1 MTNDVNLGIGAA
13 SGMFYTAPAGTQLP
27 EYPSA
32 PLTQDVYTQ
41 CTAASV
47 YDANED
53 YYTKSGDTY
62 TKATVTEETFNA
74 NKTDYYTKAVVD
86 VWTEVGSI
94 SADGI
99 TWSTKHDFESLK
111 NWANQIERMLP
122 SDDSPT
128 VNAPI
133 IDTTESSLGV
143 VFGADNIKKVAA
155 TEDHGEII
163 YVDVNIDTTSEAKA
177 YLFIGRDGDDMFM
190 LGTSRGFLQSLDDIS
205 FAPGDPITWNAT
217 IAASTWRFAKDN
229 GQVVTVGNG

>member
-1 MTNDVNLGIGAA
+1 MTNDVNLGIGSA
-13 SGMFYTAPAGTQLP
+13 SGMFYTAPAGTALP

-41 CTAASV
+41 CSTASV
-47 YDANED
+47 YDSSTD
-53 YYTKSGDTY
+53 YYTKSGDVY
-62 TKATVTEETFNA
+62 TKATVNQSTFEA
-74 NKTDYYTKAVVD
+74 NPTDYYTKAVVN

-99 TWSTKHDFESLK
+99 VWATKHDFESLK

-133 IDTTESSLGV
+133 IDTTEAALGV
-143 VFGADNIKKVAA
+143 VFGADNIHKVTA
-155 TEDHGEII
+155 TEDHGELI
-163 YVDVNIDTTSEAKA
+163 YVDVNIDTTSEPRA

-190 LGTSRGFLQSLDDIS
+190 LGTTRGFLQSLDDIS
-205 FAPGDPITWNAT
+205 FAPGDPITWNST
-217 IAASTWRFAKDN
+217 IAASTWRFMKDN
-229 GQVVTVGNG
+229 GQAITVGNG

>member
-1 MTNDVNLGIGAA
+1 MTNDVNLGIGSA
-13 SGMFYTAPAGTQLP
+13 SGMFYTAPAGTPLP

-41 CTAASV
+41 CSTASV
-47 YDANED
+47 YDATED
-53 YYTKSGDTY
+53 YYTKAGDVY
-62 TKATVTEETFNA
+62 TKATVSEETFNA
-74 NKTDYYTKAVVD
+74 NKTNYYTKTVVPI
-86 VWTEVGSI
+86 WTEVGSI

-99 TWSTKHDFESLK
+99 TWSTKHEFDSLK

-133 IDTTESSLGV
+133 IDTTEEALGV
-143 VFGADNIKKVAA
+143 VFGADNIHVIQA
-155 TEDHGEII
+155 TEDHGKII
-163 YVDVNIDTTSEAKA
+163 YVDVNIDTTGEAKA
-177 YLFIGRDGDDMFM
+177 YLFIGKDGDDMFM